1 MAKRRYRDITF
12 RPETNTIKKSHLS
25 ALLLILVPFSP
36 LTSAVTNEHQ
46 HYCGKTWP
54 DAFDNC
60 YLPCPTQ
67 SDAECASLGNGADN
81 DEWKCFGF
89 TGCVDKLNAG
99 SGGEAAE
106 PVVEDTVVG
115 TVVTEEE
122 VSDSYC
128 GATWT
133 DAMVSCKIPCGEG
146 ASNACPSGQTCFAAS
161 NCATPLMTLTTNLM
175 VTMTG
180 PDSAMDNTDQGIFG
194 QTLDDYISDSAGDE
208 GGLSLKGVNL
218 GKQSVQQMRRLSA
231 NVTSVNHRQLPTGS
245 SALDVSVTVTGEY
258 RPPPY
263 IDLDAI
269 CEDSIN
275 KNADRVV
282 STLQE
287 RGNQVGRT
295 FFQRVE
301 GIEALVAR
309 DFTKRPTRTPTA
321 KPTTLAP
328 TKVRTI

>member
-1 MAKRRYRDITF
+1 MNSI
-12 RPETNTIKKSHLS
+12 KSHFS
-25 ALLLILVPFSP
+25 ALLITAVALAPFA
-36 LTSAVTNEHQ
+36 SAVANEHQ

-60 YLPCPTQ
+60 HKPCPTQ
-67 SDAECASLGNGADN
+67 SDAECASLGNGVDN
-81 DEWKCFGF
+81 DDWKCFGF
-89 TGCVDKLNAG
+89 TGCVDKLNDG
-99 SGGEAAE
+99 SESAE

-115 TVVTEEE
+115 TIISEEE

-133 DAMVSCKIPCGEG
+133 DAMVSCKIPCGDG
-146 ASNACPSGQTCFAAS
+146 ASNACPSGQTCYAAS
-161 NCATPLMTLTTNLM
+161 NCATPLMTLTSNLV
-175 VTMTG
+175 VTMAG
-180 PDSAMDNTDQGIFG
+180 PDSVMDNTDQGIFG
-194 QTLDDYISDSAGDE
+194 QTLDDFISDSAGGE

-218 GKQSVQQMRRLSA
+218 GKQSVQQARRLSA
-231 NVTSVNHRQLPTGS
+231 NVTIVNHRQLPTGS

-263 IDLDAI
+263 LDLDAI

-275 KNADRVV
+275 RDADRVV
-282 STLQE
+282 STLQQ
-287 RGNQVGRT
+287 RGNQAGRP

-309 DFTKRPTRTPTA
+309 DFTKRPTRTPTD

-328 TKVRTI
+328 TKVRTIET